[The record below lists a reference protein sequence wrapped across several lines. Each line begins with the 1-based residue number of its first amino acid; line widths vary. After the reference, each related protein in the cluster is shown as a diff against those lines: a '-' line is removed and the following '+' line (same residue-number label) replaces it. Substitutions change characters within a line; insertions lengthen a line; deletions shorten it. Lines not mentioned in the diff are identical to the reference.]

1 MYYYIIYFSIIS
13 YFIKYNYIFICIY
26 MRTLCTAP
34 AQAADPRAGHPL
46 QTSATSLT

>member
-1 MYYYIIYFSIIS
+1 MYV
-13 YFIKYNYIFICIY
+13 Y